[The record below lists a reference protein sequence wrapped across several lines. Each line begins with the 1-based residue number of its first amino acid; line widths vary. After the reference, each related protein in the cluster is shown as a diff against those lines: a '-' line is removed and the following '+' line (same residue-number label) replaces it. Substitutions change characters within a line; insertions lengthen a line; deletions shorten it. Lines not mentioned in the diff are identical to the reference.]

1 MSVPLKGCYFA
12 PTNKNKNLRYQMKK
26 NLFFYL
32 FAVLCTVSLFTSCS
46 DDDEPTVTVPGNV
59 DVAGDYKGALD
70 VTLKMETGDV
80 PAGSVPA
87 QLVSVTNAGE
97 NTVDLK
103 ISNFSFSGMSLG
115 DIELNGC
122 QLADAGNGKY
132 TFTATSSMDVT
143 GLLSAG
149 IKANGVFEDKTLTL
163 DLDIDDVKLM
173 GSPVP
178 YTVKVTYSGTKLSG
192 TESSEAKI
200 LSFVFDKEVAAV
212 DSLVVGDVVIN
223 EESKTITFMV
233 ADTAKAEYLTALV
246 PTIEVSDGATVTPA
260 SGVAQDFSNGKT
272 VTYTV
277 TAAGGNVAEYKASI
291 VGKTAFYDFE
301 DWKTVEVKSEFDGSV
316 QWTYQLPVAGAW
328 SGADAA
334 LQLIPVMVPTFDATQ
349 RSLLP
354 TDEAY
359 SGSKAAKV
367 VTLDTEG
374 APSIIPGVLPSVP
387 KVTSGSLFLGDF
399 EVDPQKTLRSTRF
412 GVPYSAKPIVVR
424 GYYKYIP
431 GEVYYRCDDPEKSNE
446 AVKDASLKDECA
458 ISAVLYEV
466 SSYETTEDHDK
477 DERLDGT
484 NIYTSDKIVA
494 MDVLESGATD
504 GYVSFELNLEYKQEF
519 DATKLYRFAIICSS
533 SKNGT
538 TFSGAPG
545 STLYVDDIEVIAE

>member
-12 PTNKNKNLRYQMKK
+12 PTNKNLRYQMKK

-59 DVAGDYKGALD
+59 DVAGDYKGTLD
-70 VTLKMETGDV
+70 VKLVSAGIET
-80 PAGSVPA
+80 PAGTVPS
-87 QLVSVTNAGE
+87 QLVSVIKSGE

-103 ISNFSFSGMSLG
+103 ITNFSFSGMPLG
-115 DIELNGC
+115 DVELNGC
-122 QLADAGNGKY
+122 QLTDGGNGKY
-132 TFTATSSMDVT
+132 TFTATESSMELAGVLVADV
-143 GLLSAG
+143 
-149 IKANGVFEDKTLTL
+149 KANGTFANETLAI
-163 DLDIDDVKLM
+163 DLDINNIKLA
-173 GSPVP
+173 GNPVT
-178 YTVKVTYSGTKLSG
+178 YTVKAVYEGTKLSG
-192 TESSEAKI
+192 SESGEAKI

-374 APSIIPGVLPSVP
+374 APSFMPGVFPSVP

-399 EVDPQKTLRSTRF
+399 EVDAQKTLRSTRF

-494 MDVLESGATD
+494 IDVLESGATD

>member
-1 MSVPLKGCYFA
+1 
-12 PTNKNKNLRYQMKK
+12 MKK

-46 DDDEPTVTVPGNV
+46 DNDEPAVTVPVSAN
-59 DVAGDYKGALD
+59 VAGNYKGALN

-80 PAGSVPA
+80 PAGNVPA

-103 ISNFSFSGMSLG
+103 ISNFSFSGMQLG
-115 DIELNGC
+115 DIEVSGC
-122 QLADAGNGKY
+122 QLTDAGNGKY

-178 YTVKVTYSGTKLSG
+178 YTVKVAYSGTKLSG

-246 PTIEVSDGATVTPA
+246 PTIEVSEKATVTPA

-277 TAAGGNVAEYKASI
+277 TAENGTTVEYVASI
-291 VGKTAFYDFE
+291 SGNASFYDFE
-301 DWKTVEVKSEFDGSV
+301 SWSYGSTIPEEQDCPILNGWACCNDAV
-316 QWTYQLPVAGAW
+316 LLIKKMGALGGITYEGEYPVRPSTDDVHAGEK
-328 SGADAA
+328 A
-334 LQLIPVMVPTFDATQ
+334 L
-349 RSLLP
+349 LL
-354 TDEAY
+354 E
-359 SGSKAAKV
+359 SV
-367 VTLDTEG
+367 DTKG
-374 APSIIPGVLPSVP
+374 GNIFGTPVP
-387 KVTSGSLFLGDF
+387 KVTAATAFLGTF
-399 EVDPQKTLRSTRF
+399 NAFGALGGDPMATTSF
-412 GVPYSAKPIVVR
+412 GVMYDKQPLKVT
-424 GYYKYIP
+424 GFYKYTP
-431 GEVYYRCDDPEKSNE
+431 GAEFYNANGELQAGVADKC
-446 AVKDASLKDECA
+446 SL
-458 ISAVLYEV
+458 SAVLYEV
-466 SSYETTEDHDK
+466 SSEDET
-477 DERLDGT
+477 LNGG

-494 MDVLESGATD
+494 KAVFTNDKAVESYAP
-504 GYVSFELNLEYKQEF
+504 FELNLEYVK
-519 DATKLYRFAIICSS
+519 DYDSSKLYKFAVIFSASADGASYNAAVGSKLLIDDVTIIN
-533 SKNGT
+533 K
-538 TFSGAPG
+538 
-545 STLYVDDIEVIAE
+545 

>member
-12 PTNKNKNLRYQMKK
+12 PTNKNLRYQMKK

-200 LSFVFDKEVAAV
+200 LSFVFDKEVAAANA
-212 DSLVVGDVVIN
+212 VVMGEPVID
-223 EESKTITFMV
+223 ETSKTIKFTV
-233 ADTAKAEYLTALV
+233 NSEATAEELAALV
-246 PTIEVSDGATVTPA
+246 PTIEVSEKATVTPA
-260 SGVAQDFSNGKT
+260 SGEVGDFSNGKT
-272 VTYTV
+272 VTYIV
-277 TAAGGNVAEYKASI
+277 TAENGSTAEYVAS
-291 VGKTAFYDFE
+291 VSSQVTVYGFE
-301 DWKTVEVKSEFDGSV
+301 TW
-316 QWTYQLPVAGAW
+316 VAGVEGQEPDMTFYNPDGWCSSNAGVQMLKGMGLADHYAVEATNDAH
-328 SGADAA
+328 SGEKAA
-334 LQLIPVMVPTFDATQ
+334 LITSVDTKGKDMAF
-349 RSLLP
+349 
-354 TDEAY
+354 
-359 SGSKAAKV
+359 AK
-367 VTLDTEG
+367 
-374 APSIIPGVLPSVP
+374 VP
-387 KVTSGSLFLGDF
+387 KVTTGSLFLGTFITDIF
-399 EVDPQKTLRSTRF
+399 NTLNSTKF
-412 GVPYSAKPIVVR
+412 GIPYSAKPVSLK
-424 GYYKYIP
+424 GWYKYTP
-431 GEVYYRCDDPEKSNE
+431 GPDFYVVNEQPYDQHCHE
-446 AVKDASLKDECA
+446 AVLDKTKTDEFM
-458 ISAVLYEV
+458 ISVVLYE
-466 SSYETTEDHDK
+466 TEEYDTKNWSDCLTGAADTEK
-477 DERLDGT
+477 
-484 NIYTSDKIVA
+484 NIYTSSRVA
-494 MDVLESGATD
+494 AIAQLIGGEQTEWKE
-504 GYVSFELNLEYKQEF
+504 FNLTLDWKKEYNA
-519 DATKLYRFAIICSS
+519 DTKYRMAIICSA
-533 SKNGT
+533 SKDGDK
-538 TFSGAPG
+538 FWGAPG
-545 STLYVDDIEVIAE
+545 STLIVDDFELVAE

>member
-1 MSVPLKGCYFA
+1 MSVRLKGYYFA
-12 PTNKNKNLRYQMKK
+12 PINKNKILRYQMKK

-46 DDDEPTVTVPGNV
+46 DNDEPAVTVPGNV
-59 DVAGDYKGALD
+59 DVAGDYKGALN

-80 PAGSVPA
+80 PAGNVPA

-103 ISNFSFSGMSLG
+103 ISNFSFSGMQLD
-115 DIELNGC
+115 DIEVSGC
-122 QLADAGNGKY
+122 QLTDAGNGKY

-178 YTVKVTYSGTKLSG
+178 YTVKVAYSGTKLSG

-246 PTIEVSDGATVTPA
+246 PTIEVSEKATVTPA

-277 TAAGGNVAEYKASI
+277 TAENGTTVEYVASI
-291 VGKTAFYDFE
+291 SGNASFYDFE
-301 DWKTVEVKSEFDGSV
+301 SWSYGSTMYPEGQDCPILNGWACCNDAVLLIKKMGALDGITYEGEYPVRPSTDDVHAGEKALLLESV
-316 QWTYQLPVAGAW
+316 
-328 SGADAA
+328 
-334 LQLIPVMVPTFDATQ
+334 
-349 RSLLP
+349 
-354 TDEAY
+354 
-359 SGSKAAKV
+359 
-367 VTLDTEG
+367 DTKG
-374 APSIIPGVLPSVP
+374 GNIFGTPVP
-387 KVTSGSLFLGDF
+387 KVTAATAFLGTF
-399 EVDPQKTLRSTRF
+399 NAFGALGGDPMATTSF
-412 GVPYSAKPIVVR
+412 GVMYDKQPLKVT
-424 GYYKYIP
+424 GFYKYTP
-431 GEVYYRCDDPEKSNE
+431 GAEFYNANGELQAGVTDKC
-446 AVKDASLKDECA
+446 SL
-458 ISAVLYEV
+458 SAVLYEV
-466 SSYETTEDHDK
+466 SSEDET
-477 DERLDGT
+477 LNGG

-494 MDVLESGATD
+494 KAVFTNDKAVESYAP
-504 GYVSFELNLEYKQEF
+504 FELNLEYVK
-519 DATKLYRFAIICSS
+519 DYDSSKLYKFAVIFSASADGASYNAAVGSKLLIDDVTIIN
-533 SKNGT
+533 K
-538 TFSGAPG
+538 
-545 STLYVDDIEVIAE
+545 

>member
-1 MSVPLKGCYFA
+1 MSVRLKGYYFA
-12 PTNKNKNLRYQMKK
+12 PINKNKILRYQMKK

-46 DDDEPTVTVPGNV
+46 DDDEPAVTVPVSAN
-59 DVAGDYKGALD
+59 VAGNYKGALN

-80 PAGSVPA
+80 PAGNVPA

-97 NTVDLK
+97 NMVDLK
-103 ISNFSFSGMSLG
+103 ISNFSFSGMQLG
-115 DIELNGC
+115 DIEVSGC
-122 QLADAGNGKY
+122 QLTDAGNGKY

-178 YTVKVTYSGTKLSG
+178 YTVKVAYSGTKLSG

-246 PTIEVSDGATVTPA
+246 PTIEVSEKATVTPA

-277 TAAGGNVAEYKASI
+277 TAENGTTVEYVASI
-291 VGKTAFYDFE
+291 SGNASFYDFE
-301 DWKTVEVKSEFDGSV
+301 SWSYGSTMYPEEQDCPILNGWACCNDAV
-316 QWTYQLPVAGAW
+316 LLIKKMGILGGITYEGEYPVRPSTDDVHAGEK
-328 SGADAA
+328 A
-334 LQLIPVMVPTFDATQ
+334 L
-349 RSLLP
+349 LL
-354 TDEAY
+354 E
-359 SGSKAAKV
+359 SV
-367 VTLDTEG
+367 DTKG
-374 APSIIPGVLPSVP
+374 GNIFGTPVP
-387 KVTSGSLFLGDF
+387 KVTAATAFLGTF
-399 EVDPQKTLRSTRF
+399 NAFGALGEDPMATTSF
-412 GVPYSAKPIVVR
+412 GVMYDKQPLKVT
-424 GYYKYIP
+424 GFYKYTP
-431 GEVYYRCDDPEKSNE
+431 GAEFYNANGELQAGVTDKC
-446 AVKDASLKDECA
+446 SL
-458 ISAVLYEV
+458 SAVLYEV
-466 SSYETTEDHDK
+466 SSEDET
-477 DERLDGT
+477 LNGG

-494 MDVLESGATD
+494 KAVFTNDKAVESYAP
-504 GYVSFELNLEYKQEF
+504 FELNLEYVK
-519 DATKLYRFAIICSS
+519 DYDSSKLYKFAVIFSASADGASYNAAVGSKLLIDDVTIIN
-533 SKNGT
+533 K
-538 TFSGAPG
+538 
-545 STLYVDDIEVIAE
+545 

>member
-12 PTNKNKNLRYQMKK
+12 PTNKNLRYQMKK

-246 PTIEVSDGATVTPA
+246 PTIEVSEKATVTPA